1 MKLLCRAFFL
11 PVLFAFFGCGGGDLP
26 QLPAAGFKV
35 EFGKHNIPTEMLAGE
50 TVLADVTIKNA
61 SSSTWPG
68 HLDSMGGNAVNFSY
82 HWLDRERQVVVFD
95 GFKTPLPRD
104 LSPGESIT
112 LRAAIRAPEKTG
124 EHLLHVTMVQEG
136 VWFSEKDGGHLSIP
150 VSVSAGS
157 TPFPQG
163 SSYSGRQAG

>member
-1 MKLLCRAFFL
+1 MKPLCRAFFL
-11 PVLFAFFGCGGGDLP
+11 PVLFAFFGCGGGSP
-26 QLPAAGFKV
+26 KLPAAGFKV
-35 EFGKHNIPTEMLAGE
+35 EFGKHNIPTEMVAGE

-61 SSSTWPG
+61 SSKTWPSKPNSRG
-68 HLDSMGGNAVNFSY
+68 RNAVVLSY
-82 HWLDRERQVVVFD
+82 HWLDRKRQVVVFD
-95 GFKTPLPRD
+95 GFRTSLTRD
-104 LSPGESIT
+104 LNPGESIT
-112 LRAAIRAPEKTG
+112 LRAVIRAPEKTG